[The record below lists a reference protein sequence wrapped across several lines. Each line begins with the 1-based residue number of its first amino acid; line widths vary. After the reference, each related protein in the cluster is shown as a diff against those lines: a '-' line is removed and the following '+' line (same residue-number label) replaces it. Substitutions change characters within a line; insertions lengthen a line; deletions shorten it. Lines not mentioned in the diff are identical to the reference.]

1 MSFARKLREIRQEK
15 GLSREELSERS
26 GLGRGTV
33 RDYEQGRRQPS
44 LQLAFKLA
52 EALGVPVDSF
62 KNGEEAE

>member
-62 KNGEEAE
+62 KNGEESE